1 MNRRRFLLCATAAPV
16 AMLPGA
22 KPAVA
27 EVAPMTMPCSGTTAR
42 VAFEH
47 LVKQQS
53 VLLRAMVNSGM
64 VKEKA

>member
-27 EVAPMTMPCSGTTAR
+27 EVAPMTMPCIGTTAR

-47 LVKQQS
+47 LVEQQN
-53 VLLRAMVNSGM
+53 VLRQAMVRFGI
-64 VKEKA
+64 VKGRA